1 VLTATQG
8 KYEMSELKSKKQESR
23 SKKANVQYK
32 KPPFAFG
39 NIKDIKGSL
48 RQEQKARRKKRRTKD
63 FEEKRAVSP
72 CLTPQNSES
81 R

>member
-1 VLTATQG
+1 VSTATRGQ
-8 KYEMSELKSKKQESR
+8 EMSELKSEKQESR
-23 SKKANVQYK
+23 NEKAAVQRK

-39 NIKDIKGSL
+39 NIKDIKASL

-63 FEEKRAVSP
+63 FDERRAISP
-72 CLTPQNSES
+72 CLTAQNSES